1 MTMEKF
7 KPGQRAEM
15 EVEITKDLTTNRMG
29 REGADVLS
37 TPALLGLMENA
48 SIKVTEPNLPEGHTT
63 VGYAVDGLRHLVA
76 TPLGGTII
84 VKTELTEVDRNR
96 LTFSIEALGYK
107 NCKDSVMGRG
117 FAMGGSVQAIR
128 GTQAICAELVRRA
141 SARRFPFPRV
151 GRGLPIGARAR
162 RKGCLRLSTLLVTSQ
177 PAFRGNEPGE
187 RLTALSSGTAG
198 A

>member
-76 TPLGGTII
+76 TPLGGTVV
-84 VKTELTEVDRNR
+84 VKTELTEVLHWALVAIGTAMAAGMVGIAIYGYRNR
-96 LTFSIEALGYK
+96 
-107 NCKDSVMGRG
+107 
-117 FAMGGSVQAIR
+117 IR
-128 GTQAICAELVRRA
+128 LPGPLVIRH
-141 SARRFPFPRV
+141 
-151 GRGLPIGARAR
+151 LPGA
-162 RKGCLRLSTLLVTSQ
+162 
-177 PAFRGNEPGE
+177 
-187 RLTALSSGTAG
+187 
-198 A
+198 